1 MNFRKS
7 IFLVGVAA
15 SMLISC
21 KNSERKS
28 QEEIELEKDQAV
40 TEKTNIRDNSVQEEG
55 MAIYTENCVTCHQA
69 NGSGVPRL
77 NPPLS
82 ETEYVLGDKEQL
94 IGILLNG
101 SAIGLKV
108 KGQTYSN
115 NMPSFDYL
123 SDQQI
128 ADVLTYVRSN
138 FGNDAEAITPSEV
151 EAVRQKQ

>member
-1 MNFRKS
+1 MGIS
-7 IFLVGVAA
+7 AA
-15 SMLISC
+15 ILISC
-21 KNSERKS
+21 KNSEERN
-28 QEEIELEKDQAV
+28 QEEISLEKNQAV
-40 TEKTNIRDNSVQEEG
+40 NETANIRDNAAQEEG
-55 MAIYTENCVTCHQA
+55 KAIYTDNCVTCHQA

-77 NPPLS
+77 NPPLI
-82 ETEYVLGDKEQL
+82 ETEYVLGDKEKL

-101 SAIGLKV
+101 SAVGLEI
-108 KGQTYSN
+108 KGKTYSN

-151 EAVRQKQ
+151 KTVRKKQ